1 MTALRKELQDAQD
14 VGRQTELQLLR
25 ELDMLHDK
33 NSVLSNLLDIIHE
46 RADNA
51 EQELEKYMQVG
62 EG

>member
-1 MTALRKELQDAQD
+1 M
-14 VGRQTELQLLR
+14 GRQTELQLLR

-62 EG
+62 EGWRGLRL